1 MRCLAF
7 EMLRQCRRED
17 CRRFV
22 LMYAGIAP
30 SFHSPRLRPFERE
43 RGREREGERGR
54 ERERESSR
62 EEKIKEEREN
72 KIQCQVG
79 RKEIKRSARG
89 SGDD

>member
-43 RGREREGERGR
+43 RERERGR
-54 ERERESSR
+54 ERERKSSR
-62 EEKIKEEREN
+62 EK

-79 RKEIKRSARG
+79 RKVYTAKMLQGGGEKLKEARG
-89 SGDD
+89 V